1 MKYALSK
8 RLLSNDQLINP
19 DTRIKN
25 MGIVDLP
32 RCQSKRKPAFTDR
45 EQEQFLQLIEKCFQV
60 QQVAEQ
66 VIGKSILRCVILIT
80 LHAIYY
86 KTYLHYSSC

>member
-66 VIGKSILRCVILIT
+66 VIGKSILRCA

-86 KTYLHYSSC
+86 KTYLNYSSC